1 MPLKKGSS
9 QKTISTNVGELVGSF
24 CEPVLNVLHMF
35 KRMAIWAKNLKIA
48 HVIVVAISILVVNA
62 QNFWVRIISASFARI
77 DQPSRKHIFTNGLKS
92 RNPNIFLWF
101 VYTSYAAINS
111 LFRWASK
118 KSLSTIFAF
127 ARNRSFNSLRFVVT
141 FFTTIFCFVGSGR
154 YVRKF
159 ITACFA
165 ICGNLNSRCKSLA
178 GSGTVLEAIK
188 SVSWYVNKR
197 LAMPARCLLPSV
209 ES

>member
-1 MPLKKGSS
+1 MPLARGSS
-9 QKTISTNVGELVGSF
+9 QNVIGSNIKELVGSF
-24 CEPVLNVLHMF
+24 CEPVLNVLHML
-35 KRMAIWAKNLKIA
+35 KRMAIWAKNLKIV
-48 HVIVVAISILVVNA
+48 HVIIFGVSVLVVNT
-62 QNFWVRIISASFARI
+62 QNFWVRIISASFACI

-101 VYTSYAAINS
+101 VYTGYAAINS

-118 KSLSTIFAF
+118 KNFSTIFAF

-141 FFTTIFCFVGSGR
+141 FFTTVFCLVRSGR

-178 GSGTVLEAIK
+178 GSGAVLEAIK